1 MKKRSPIEISY
12 FGIQAYTGTT
22 KHMGGLAST
31 QEMIELCGIGEGMH
45 VLDVG
50 CGVGATAVHLVRQ
63 HGCHVTGVD
72 LSPRMIERA
81 HERAEAEGIQNL
93 VVFKTGDVRELPFD
107 SGRFDAVICESVLT
121 FVANKAAAIAELARV
136 TKPGGRV
143 GLNEETWL
151 KTPVPSEM
159 ITYTH
164 NTWQIEHD
172 VPTSEV
178 WEAWMKDGGLKEIR
192 SRILAFDTRR
202 ESTQVSRY
210 RWRHMWLMTVR
221 SLKLFISNPE
231 FRQYTKD
238 RRGLPKGLFDYLG
251 YGLYVGRK

>member
-1 MKKRSPIEISY
+1 MKKRSPVEITY

-31 QEMIELCGIGEGMH
+31 RELIELCGIGEGMH

-50 CGVGATAVHLVRQ
+50 CGVGATAVLLVQ
-63 HGCHVTGVD
+63 QYGCRVTGVD
-72 LSPRMIERA
+72 RTPGMIDRA
-81 HERAEAEGIQNL
+81 QERAEMEGIQDR

-107 SGRFDAVICESVLT
+107 SDRFDSAICESVLT
-121 FVANKAAAIAELARV
+121 FVGDKAAAIAELARV

-143 GLNEETWL
+143 GFNEETWL
-151 KTPVPSEM
+151 KAPPPEM
-159 ITYTH
+159 VTYTRH
-164 NTWQIEHD
+164 TWQIEHD
-172 VPTSEV
+172 LPTSDM
-178 WEAWMKDGGLKEIR
+178 WEAWMQAAGLKEIQT
-192 SRILAFDTRR
+192 RILAFDTRR

-210 RWRHMWLMTVR
+210 RWRDLWLMTVR

-231 FRQYTKD
+231 FRQYTKA